1 MVDLDNVETT
11 TKPASPVVAENTII
25 ASSEKKLCRLC
36 LLDEDTAD
44 KVFDIF
50 QEVQTDEMGQKIKT
64 LEEILYELFQIK
76 YDRSCTSLPHV
87 VCQRCW
93 DMVQAFNS
101 FRQIVIQSEEL
112 LQKRLELMQS
122 NAFLKDLE
130 DKRPGLN
137 GNPGVFVPDDDCEIQ
152 EVNPHEE
159 FESSEDDFS
168 MESDSEPE
176 DNKLQQP
183 KDKEPNQV
191 AKLPP
196 ATTTTNKTS
205 TPIQHKTPVAN
216 EVTQTKELNSVLSEH
231 KGLEF
236 TIKNTYLC
244 QYCDMAF
251 TTHPECLD
259 HEKTHDNKM
268 PFSCAYCSK
277 RYSNRQAMIGHIRE
291 MHDEKPYVCAL
302 CRKAFCRRSDLKKH
316 TIVHTGVRPFA
327 CPLCSKSFSRNTNL
341 YKHMRIH
348 SSNKPYVCQQ
358 CPRSFNTG
366 TELLKHARTHS
377 EVKPF
382 KCSKCPMAYTRK
394 DKLQLHEQTH
404 LRKEAELLQNQARM
418 GAIPGFQ
425 ASLPNEDNFD
435 NMAVPLNP
443 YISQEL
449 NQLKSM
455 DEQQRLLF
463 PNVHFSQM
471 PTFPQLPAPPV
482 PPTPAVVAPK
492 PPPPTKSSHGRTHN
506 CDICGKSFTRER
518 DLHRHQAL
526 HLDTLFTC
534 KQCGMGFSRREKL
547 ARHELE
553 HAPQHPCEI
562 CRITFHKK
570 DELERHLKMHELQQ
584 NAALSTQQA
593 ILNAAGV
600 IHPPVMDLSASQMHH
615 VAQQAAAVMSTAP
628 TLPPVT
634 LPPPQRPSASDMSF
648 YSQMVPTMNLGFYSE
663 TRPEDR
669 NGI

>member
-1 MVDLDNVETT
+1 MVDLDCIDSTSKTNEEISQQTQD
-11 TKPASPVVAENTII
+11 
-25 ASSEKKLCRLC
+25 KKLCRLC
-36 LLDEDTAD
+36 LLDEDTSE

-50 QEVQTDEMGQKIKT
+50 DDSPVDEKGKKIKS
-64 LEEILYELFQIK
+64 LEEVLYELFQIK
-76 YDRSCTSLPHV
+76 YDRSCTGLPHV
-87 VCQRCW
+87 ICQRCW
-93 DMVQAFNS
+93 DMVQAFSS

-112 LQKRLELMQS
+112 LQKRLELMKS
-122 NAFLKDLE
+122 HAFQQDLE

-152 EVNPHEE
+152 EVNPYEE
-159 FESSEDDFS
+159 FESSDDDFS
-168 MESDSEPE
+168 MESESEPE
-176 DNKLQQP
+176 D
-183 KDKEPNQV
+183 E
-191 AKLPP
+191 KLPIKEKESQSL
-196 ATTTTNKTS
+196 AS
-205 TPIQHKTPVAN
+205 TPVA
-216 EVTQTKELNSVLSEH
+216 VSSTIAQKTPISDDVQHSKDVSAVLGEP
-231 KGLEF
+231 KVLEF
-236 TIKNTYLC
+236 TKKNTYLC

-251 TTHPECLD
+251 TTHPECLE
-259 HEKTHDNKM
+259 HETTKHDNKM
-268 PFSCAYCSK
+268 PYVCIFCQR
-277 RYSNRQAMIGHIRE
+277 RYSNRQTMIQHIKE
-291 MHDEKPYVCAL
+291 THDDKPYICAVCQ
-302 CRKAFCRRSDLKKH
+302 KGFCRRSDLKKH

-366 TELLKHARTHS
+366 SELLRHARTHS

-394 DKLQLHEQTH
+394 DKLQIHEQSH
-404 LRKEAELLQNQARM
+404 IRKENEALQNQARIN
-418 GAIPGFQ
+418 AQPF
-425 ASLPNEDNFD
+425 SLMQNEDQFE
-435 NMAVPLNP
+435 NMPVPLNP
-443 YISQEL
+443 YINQEL
-449 NQLKSM
+449 QQLN
-455 DEQQRLLF
+455 EQQQRLLF
-463 PNVHFSQM
+463 SNAAM
-471 PTFPQLPAPPV
+471 PVMPAFPQLPPPSMMTSTPPLQPSIV
-482 PPTPAVVAPK
+482 PPAPVK
-492 PPPPTKSSHGRTHN
+492 PPPATKSSHCRLHN

-534 KQCGMGFSRREKL
+534 KQCGVGFNRREKL

-553 HAPQHPCEI
+553 HAPQYPCEI

-570 DELERHLKMHELQQ
+570 DELDRHLKMHELQQ

-600 IHPPVMDLSASQMHH
+600 GHPPVMDLSTSQMHH
-615 VAQQAAAVMSTAP
+615 AVPAAMNVVP
-628 TLPPVT
+628 TIPPVS
-634 LPPPQRPSASDMSF
+634 LPPPQRPSAADMSF